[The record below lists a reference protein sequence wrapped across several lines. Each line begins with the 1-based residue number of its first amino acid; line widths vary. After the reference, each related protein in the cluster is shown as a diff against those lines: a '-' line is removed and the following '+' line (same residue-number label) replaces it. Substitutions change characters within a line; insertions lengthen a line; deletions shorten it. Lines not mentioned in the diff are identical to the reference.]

1 MTEDP
6 KAKSLIDDFERMKSA
21 RSTYETAW
29 ADIRQLVRPN
39 TVDFH
44 SAQNTPGDVRTE
56 RIYDGTAL
64 QANVDLA
71 NAVHSFLVNSSERNF
86 GIKPAA
92 VNGELAKD
100 PDIIRWCDLVSEII
114 AAEYLDSRTMFTG
127 SFQECCLD
135 LAFGNIILNQEW
147 DYDNGNLSFKAIP
160 LATAFYAESASGLV
174 DKLSREMKM
183 TVRQINQQFPDA
195 TWDKKEDDVKTPD
208 KEYTVIHAVYPR
220 SDRQYGRSDSGNMPF
235 SSCWLLREKKVLLK
249 EGGYSSFPYHV
260 GRWSKSD
267 DELYGRGP
275 SINCLPEIRMLNRM
289 ELTIIKAWQKAV
301 DPPLIMPSD
310 GFLSKFKTA
319 PGSINFS
326 DPSAGDFEVQT
337 LRHEGKL
344 EGAESKTDQK
354 RDYIRRCFYSDWV
367 KLSPK
372 KERQSAYEISEL
384 VDQQL
389 RMMSPMLG
397 RLESEIMVPC
407 VQRSYDLMR
416 RANLLPPAPPQLQ
429 GGLIEVD
436 FVSASSRAQQASRV
450 VAYGK
455 WIQNISPLAS
465 FKPDIFDAVD
475 TDVIVQDMA
484 ISLGVPASA
493 IRSLEM
499 MAEIRENRAQ
509 QEQAQQMAAAAE
521 PLTKSVLNVAQANNI
536 GNTL

>member
-6 KAKSLIDDFERMKSA
+6 KAKSLIQDFERMKTA

-44 SAQNTPGDVRTE
+44 SAQQSPGDVRTE

-64 QANVDLA
+64 QANVDLG
-71 NAVHSFLVNSSERNF
+71 NAVHTFIANPSERNF
-86 GIKPAA
+86 GIKPSID
-92 VNGELAKD
+92 GELAKD
-100 PDIIRWCDLVSEII
+100 PDVIGWCDAVSDII
-114 AAEYLDSRTMFTG
+114 AAEYLDDRTMFTG
-127 SFQECCLD
+127 SMQECFLD

-147 DYDNGNLSFKAIP
+147 NYDDGNLTFKAIP
-160 LATAFYAESASGLV
+160 LATAFYEESATGAV
-174 DKLSREMKM
+174 DKLSRCMKM
-183 TVRQINQQFPDA
+183 TVRQIMQQFPDA
-195 TWDKKEDDVKTPD
+195 TWEGKEKDEKTPD
-208 KEYTVIHAVYPR
+208 KEFSVIHAVYPR
-220 SDRQYGRSDSGNMPF
+220 SDREYGRTDSGNMPF
-235 SSCWLLREKKVLLK
+235 SSCWLLKEKCVILK
-249 EGGYSSFPYHV
+249 EGGYHSFPYHV

-267 DELYGRGP
+267 EETYGRGP
-275 SINCLPEIRMLNRM
+275 AINCLPEIRMLNRM

-319 PGSINFS
+319 PASINFR

-344 EGAESKTDQK
+344 EGVETKTDQK
-354 RDYIRRCFYSDWV
+354 REYIRRCFYSDWV

-372 KERQSAYEISEL
+372 KERQTAYEISEL

-389 RMMSPMLG
+389 RMMAPMLG
-397 RLESEIMVPC
+397 RLQSEVMVPC
-407 VQRSYDLMR
+407 IQRSYELLSK
-416 RANLLPPAPPQLQ
+416 AQLLPPPPPQLQ
-429 GGLIEVD
+429 GRTIEVD
-436 FVSASSRAQQASRV
+436 YLSAASRAQQATRIV
-450 VAYGK
+450 NYGK

-465 FKPDIFDAVD
+465 FKPDVFDAVD

-484 ISLGVPASA
+484 VSLGVPAAA
-493 IRSLEM
+493 IRSSKM
-499 MAEIRENRAQ
+499 IAGIRDGRAQ

>member
-6 KAKSLIDDFERMKSA
+6 KAISLIKDFERMKTA

-29 ADIRQLVRPN
+29 QDIRQLVRPN

-44 SAQNTPGDVRTE
+44 SAQQSPGDVRTE

-71 NAVHSFLVNSSERNF
+71 NAVHSFLVNPSKRNF

-92 VNGELAKD
+92 ADDELARD
-100 PDIIRWCDLVSEII
+100 PDVVRWCDLVSEII
-114 AAEYLDSRTMFTG
+114 AAEYADSRTMFTG

-135 LAFGNIILNQEW
+135 IAFGNIILNQEW
-147 DYDNGNLSFKAIP
+147 DYDAGHLIFKAIP
-160 LATAFYAESASGLV
+160 LASTFFEMSYNGAV

-183 TVRQINQQFPDA
+183 TVRQIGQQFPDA
-195 TWDKKEDDVKTPD
+195 TWDKKEEDDKTPD

-220 SDRQYGRSDSGNMPF
+220 SDRQYGREDSGNMPF

-249 EGGYSSFPYHV
+249 EGGYYSFPYHV
-260 GRWSKSD
+260 GLWSKSD
-267 DELYGRGP
+267 EETYGRGP
-275 SINCLPEIRMLNRM
+275 AINCLPEIRMLNRM
-289 ELTIIKAWQKAV
+289 EFTIIKAWQKAV

-319 PGSINFS
+319 PASINFR

-344 EGAESKTDQK
+344 EGVETKTDQK
-354 RDYIRRCFYSDWV
+354 RERINRCFFADWV
-367 KLSPK
+367 KFAPK
-372 KERQSAYEISEL
+372 KERQSAFEVSEIIE
-384 VDQQL
+384 QQL

-397 RLESEIMVPC
+397 RLESGVMVPC
-407 VQRSYDLMR
+407 VERSYGLMS
-416 RANLLPPAPPQLQ
+416 RAGLLPPPPPQME
-429 GGLIEVD
+429 GGIIEVD
-436 FVSASSRAQQASRV
+436 YLSSSTMAQQATRV

-465 FKPDIFDAVD
+465 FKPDVFDAVD

-484 ISLGVPASA
+484 ISLGVPAAA
-493 IRSLEM
+493 IRSSKM
-499 MAEIRENRAQ
+499 IAEIRDNRAQ
-509 QEQAQQMAAAAE
+509 QEQAAQLAAAAE
-521 PLTKSVLNVAQANNI
+521 PLTASVLNVAKANEI
-536 GNTL
+536 GNVL